1 MTNRHLPYYG
11 TKTNGTAGQP
21 LPITPMEW
29 LANWELNGRRTAL
42 SAVNQPGEVA
52 RRPHPQTFALSTDA
66 KRNSR
71 QTMNPEGETFMTK
84 LKKPAG
90 AYLIGIAVT
99 VAAFFITNPLLAG
112 LLDPAKVWAV
122 LDILMLIGLLTALA
136 FNYAGKRT
144 LAGGQE
150 PDDSVSRRNLEI
162 NIAFYLTAGVTIS
175 VSPQLVFIACPGAR
189 KPGGQPSGVGNL
201 GSRGHDAAT
210 GPGHHRLSD
219 HEGEIIIKPN
229 RTIQVCRTT
238 IQSQGDN
245 PGRPES
251 GAPQITDFVL
261 TPPT

>member
-42 SAVNQPGEVA
+42 SAVNQPGEVPG
-52 RRPHPQTFALSTDA
+52 RPHPQTFALSTDA

-71 QTMNPEGETFMTK
+71 QTMNPEGETFLTK

-90 AYLIGIAVT
+90 AYLIGTAVI

-112 LLDPAKVWAV
+112 LLDPVKVWAV

-144 LAGGQE
+144 LAEGQE

-162 NIAFYLTAGVTIS
+162 NIAFYLTAGVTILFLHNWFS
-175 VSPQLVFIACPGAR
+175 LLAQGTESLAGNHQAWVIWAAVDTMLPLV
-189 KPGGQPSGVGNL
+189 L
-201 GSRGHDAAT
+201 GTT
-210 GPGHHRLSD
+210 G
-219 HEGEIIIKPN
+219 
-229 RTIQVCRTT
+229 CR
-238 IQSQGDN
+238 IMKEKS
-245 PGRPES
+245 
-251 GAPQITDFVL
+251 
-261 TPPT
+261 